1 MVSFIITFSKTQV
14 EVFSTCV
21 FLFKLI
27 KSELEITSFYYNF
40 YIYIYSSK
48 LSDTKQ
54 IIDDFRNSGTLYCRT
69 SFFKS

>member
-1 MVSFIITFSKTQV
+1 MRVSRL
-14 EVFSTCV
+14 VF
-21 FLFKLI
+21 FLFKPI
-27 KSELEITSFYYNF
+27 KAELEITSFYSNF

-54 IIDDFRNSGTLYCRT
+54 IIDDFRNSGTLNCRT